1 MERVP
6 YVHAGAVPPAEE
18 ILKQCVLRP
27 GMEDDKTY
35 SHLANMMVF
44 YKKDDTE
51 YKKSVPSRRAA
62 IRGSPVQVVV
72 NHFNVSPSD
81 YAGLTFL
88 GVTRDH
94 LKDGKTA
101 KTHASAAGMFSVCVD
116 GIVTIIQPKGHLG
129 KQAARLGQYVKYLD
143 TKFEIKDKHMQG
155 ILLEFDDSFADD
167 AIGRVVEMRTDNVD
181 EVRVKL
187 LPFGARIPTTEEKEE
202 SNVIVERDKS
212 FNVGILSGIDNQ
224 VKGALKRVDEIK
236 AEIKELSK
244 KADTKILVA
253 NRAAFKTAANTA
265 IGVVDGY
272 KAQLDGVAGGLA
284 AKTSAINNAK
294 TKNAFTIA
302 KTAIE
307 VDKTEIK
314 TVLQNAENEL
324 TGVNREYVNQGGTTS
339 SMASTSAPMSTFAA
353 PEASAAMDTSTSSSI
368 QSALASSL
376 NREAIRKKRG
386 MDKPKG
392 KEPKGKQ
399 PKRRKAMGDDA
410 FPE

>member
-1 MERVP
+1 MMERVP

-18 ILKQCVLRP
+18 ILKQCVLKP

-72 NHFNVSPSD
+72 NHFNVRD
-81 YAGLTFL
+81 FVDLKFL

-94 LKDGKTA
+94 LKDGKSA

-129 KQAARLGQYVKYLD
+129 KQTARLGQYVKCLD

-155 ILLEFDDSFADD
+155 RLLEFDDSFAD
-167 AIGRVVEMRTDNVD
+167 AIGRVVEMRTDDVD

-187 LPFGARIPTTEEKEE
+187 LPFGARTPTREEKEG
-202 SNVIVERDKS
+202 SNVNVERDKN
-212 FNVGILSGIDNQ
+212 FNAGILSGIDNQ
-224 VKGALKRVDEIK
+224 VQGALKRVDEIK
-236 AEIKELSK
+236 TEINTMIGEFNANITDTDKQDIF
-244 KADTKILVA
+244 KAYTDVAKREINSRKARLDDLRIDVTATK
-253 NRAAFKTAANTA
+253 T
-265 IGVVDGY
+265 
-272 KAQLDGVAGGLA
+272 
-284 AKTSAINNAK
+284 AINNARTK
-294 TKNAFTIA
+294 TEFDAAKLRVEGNKSELDTILTFVEA
-302 KTAIE
+302 RLETVKTAYAA
-307 VDKTEIK
+307 
-314 TVLQNAENEL
+314 QSA
-324 TGVNREYVNQGGTTS
+324 GAS
-339 SMASTSAPMSTFAA
+339 SMASTSAPMSTSAA

-376 NREAIRKKRG
+376 NRDAIRKKRG